1 MAYALVQLG
10 REKEAIARLEE
21 AYKAS
26 LETGEQRHQVAKT
39 ALDAARVC
47 TARAACIRTYVRMYL
62 HTFVCA
68 MLSTFIVRAV

>member
-10 REKEAIARLEE
+10 REKEAIQRLEE

-26 LETGEQRHQVAKT
+26 LETGEQRHAVVKT

-47 TARAACIRTYVRMYL
+47 ASCMCCVQYPYACSVRNRWKTSL
-62 HTFVCA
+62 
-68 MLSTFIVRAV
+68 